1 MKTYKITMYVY
12 NRGIKNGKAFG
23 VKFHNR
29 YTMEIYR
36 NHANLEEVNAW
47 VNDVH
52 NSGLLWVEQWNIEEM
67 Q

>member
-1 MKTYKITMYVY
+1 MYVY

-23 VKFHNR
+23 VKFHNA

-36 NHANLEEVNAW
+36 RHANLEEATAW
-47 VNDVH
+47 VQDVH
-52 NSGLLWVEQWNIEEM
+52 NSGLLWVEKWNIEEM